1 MKETSYNEPNTDLPL
16 HNVAG
21 DTLGVLF
28 RLFTSTAEEAVTL
41 REKILYLVLQ
51 ILKTFSI
58 FDGNDDSIV
67 NRCFDGTF

>member
-1 MKETSYNEPNTDLPL
+1 MPL

-41 REKILYLVLQ
+41 R
-51 ILKTFSI
+51 
-58 FDGNDDSIV
+58 
-67 NRCFDGTF
+67 